1 MVCPKPHGEWWSRR
15 EPCLPDPRAR
25 PPATRAQDG
34 QQSVTVTG
42 AHMQP
47 SRGQALGG
55 RAR

>member
-25 PPATRAQDG
+25 TPATRAQDG
-34 QQSVTVTG
+34 QQSVTVAG
-42 AHMQP
+42 AHTQP